1 MANPVPRAARMP
13 PASRRAALATWCML
27 LRRRSR
33 ARGRCVD
40 LPDAS
45 LKDSAVGPGAAS
57 GTGLCRTG
65 ASARI
70 VHTRTVHAHCC
81 SPQVQHTYSSC

>member
-45 LKDSAVGPGAAS
+45 LKDSAVGPWDAILRPAS
-57 GTGLCRTG
+57 SLLQSSM
-65 ASARI
+65 ASSFDEAGVI
-70 VHTRTVHAHCC
+70 VMAELSLTSVA
-81 SPQVQHTYSSC
+81 Q